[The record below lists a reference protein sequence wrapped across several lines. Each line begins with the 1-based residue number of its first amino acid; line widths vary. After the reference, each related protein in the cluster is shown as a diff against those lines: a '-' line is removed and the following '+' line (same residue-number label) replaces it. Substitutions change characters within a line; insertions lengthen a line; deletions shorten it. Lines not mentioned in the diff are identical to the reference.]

1 MAQENEVKT
10 AAVADGEIDL
20 GSVKIADE
28 VVTMIAGYAAQEVEG
43 VYEMAGGNTGL
54 FSKSEVR
61 KASKGVK
68 VDVADGN
75 VRVDL
80 AIVLDY
86 GYNIPSTSSKI
97 QARVKSAIENMTG
110 LVVTDINVRVAG
122 FKMSPD
128 EEETKE

>member
-1 MAQENEVKT
+1 MAQENEVKSSMGE
-10 AAVADGEIDL
+10 GEIDL

-28 VVTMIAGYAAQEVEG
+28 VVTMIAGFAAQEVEG
-43 VYEMAGGNTGL
+43 VYEMAGNNTSGL
-54 FSKSEVR
+54 FSKSEIK
-61 KASKGVK
+61 KATKGVR

-80 AIVLDY
+80 AIVLAY

-110 LVVTDINVRVAG
+110 LVVTNINVRVAG
-122 FKMSPD
+122 IKMAPD
-128 EEETKE
+128 EEEAQ